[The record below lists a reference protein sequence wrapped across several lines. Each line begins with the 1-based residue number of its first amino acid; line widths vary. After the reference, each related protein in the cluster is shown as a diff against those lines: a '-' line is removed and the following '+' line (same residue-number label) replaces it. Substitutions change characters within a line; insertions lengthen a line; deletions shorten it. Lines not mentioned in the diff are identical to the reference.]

1 MLRQQGTE
9 RQPCS
14 GWFLH
19 GTYRDV
25 CECLLGVWPVDLLTE
40 EGSNPRHNP
49 VCDEEQVLVFLG
61 DSKGSWQCLETPEWN
76 ILRGGQ
82 QVQKCPPI
90 SWALGKMQIPDLG
103 SLRHLLT
110 SQPTQQP
117 FSAQPLPAL
126 CGTSTSRQHYTA
138 PLASTCPTFRAAAQG
153 RHETYSKE
161 F

>member
-19 GTYRDV
+19 STYRDV
-25 CECLLGVWPVDLLTE
+25 CESLLRVWPVDLLTK

-49 VCDEEQVLVFLG
+49 VCDEEQVLVFPG
-61 DSKGSWQCLETPEWN
+61 DSKTPEWN

-110 SQPTQQP
+110 SQPTQQL

-138 PLASTCPTFRAAAQG
+138 PLASTCPTFREAALG
-153 RHETYSKE
+153 RHETY
-161 F
+161 

>member
-19 GTYRDV
+19 STYRDV
-25 CECLLGVWPVDLLTE
+25 CESLLGVWPVDLLTK
-40 EGSNPRHNP
+40 EGSNSRHNP
-49 VCDEEQVLVFLG
+49 VCDEEQVLVFPG
-61 DSKGSWQCLETPEWN
+61 DSKTPEWN

-110 SQPTQQP
+110 SQPTQQL

-126 CGTSTSRQHYTA
+126 CGTSTSRQYYTA
-138 PLASTCPTFRAAAQG
+138 PLASTCPTFRAAAPG
-153 RHETYSKE
+153 RHETY
-161 F
+161 

>member
-1 MLRQQGTE
+1 M
-9 RQPCS
+9 
-14 GWFLH
+14 
-19 GTYRDV
+19 
-25 CECLLGVWPVDLLTE
+25 CESLLGVWPVDLLTK
-40 EGSNPRHNP
+40 EGSNSRHNP
-49 VCDEEQVLVFLG
+49 LCDEEQVLVFPG
-61 DSKGSWQCLETPEWN
+61 DSKTPEWN

-110 SQPTQQP
+110 SQPTQQL

-138 PLASTCPTFRAAAQG
+138 PLASTCPTFRAAAPG
-153 RHETYSKE
+153 RHETY
-161 F
+161 